1 MTLENIKYLV
11 GLLKGTILGLG
22 WLIWA
27 ISQWID
33 KKFNNISDEV
43 YSWIEI
49 MTLMTKY
56 TIKNVTRLVFLG
68 FYDEHIQLENL

>member
-1 MTLENIKYLV
+1 MCI
-11 GLLKGTILGLG
+11 LKKVA
-22 WLIWA
+22 LIWV

-43 YSWIEI
+43 YSWIAI

-56 TIKNVTRLVFLG
+56 TIKNVTRLVFPG
-68 FYDEHIQLENL
+68 FYDEHIQFENL